1 MLDLISLLIF
11 ALGSARDFPLHF
23 FWDEFKHKFFPHLC
37 PSDLPFDTDEKDE
50 FGRISKYVRPRFWIP
65 VKSRDLLHDCQ
76 RCSMAKI
83 DKDHECDKIIMEVL
97 LEHIASIVKI
107 SVRLVVES
115 EESPVHEDTF
125 VFNDDKDQGCLQGI
139 SEYGLR
145 IFKNKT
151 ESVCIV
157 AQKQMNVKSIQRSHK
172 LSGVADSTQKLL
184 KCIYCL
190 KVTRTERDCEEVFV
204 QVQPFSKESYSG
216 ALDPSKTF
224 AYKQVDRS
232 ESSSEHIDSF
242 FPAEMP
248 IMKHPRSSSS
258 FVDAA
263 FFANFL
269 EYFHDFQKAE
279 VLEFSNG
286 RKFFEYFFK
295 HDGSTAFSIPV
306 LYQLQ
311 QNIEQLRQKQDNL
324 RRDIYSYGVSEWFQS
339 CSENAIRRKIIF
351 DAAET
356 KVERFVMPNGP
367 PLISCRVEM
376 LDTKEYCVLARF
388 ERDDV
393 QLQNGDFV
401 SFEHSTKRYY
411 FRVKNRS
418 AKSDTEVDFTV
429 LLEHVELNFD
439 VPLESVKCI
448 QSQSVQLVRH
458 PILHFMAKF
467 RKDNAFM
474 SKNPRKFKNNAFLK
488 KVLEWEISD
497 SQREK
502 LSELGYS
509 ITCFSVT
516 ELAITALFLTALCEG
531 TEKSF
536 DGRSIPSSFRALRMF
551 PFQELDMG

>member
-1 MLDLISLLIF
+1 M
-11 ALGSARDFPLHF
+11 
-23 FWDEFKHKFFPHLC
+23 
-37 PSDLPFDTDEKDE
+37 
-50 FGRISKYVRPRFWIP
+50 
-65 VKSRDLLHDCQ
+65 
-76 RCSMAKI
+76 
-83 DKDHECDKIIMEVL
+83 
-97 LEHIASIVKI
+97 
-107 SVRLVVES
+107 
-115 EESPVHEDTF
+115 
-125 VFNDDKDQGCLQGI
+125 
-139 SEYGLR
+139 
-145 IFKNKT
+145 
-151 ESVCIV
+151 
-157 AQKQMNVKSIQRSHK
+157 
-172 LSGVADSTQKLL
+172 SGAADSTQKLL

-190 KVTRTERDCEEVFV
+190 KIARTERDCEEVFV

-232 ESSSEHIDSF
+232 ELSSKDIDSF

-248 IMKHPRSSSS
+248 IMKHPRSSTS

-279 VLEFSNG
+279 VLEFGNG
-286 RKFFEYFFK
+286 RKCFEFFVK

-311 QNIEQLRQKQDNL
+311 QNIDQLRQKQDNL
-324 RRDIYSYGVSEWFQS
+324 RRDIYSYGVSEWFKY
-339 CSENAIRRKIIF
+339 CFENSIRRKMIF

-367 PLISCRVEM
+367 PLFSCRVER
-376 LDTKEYCVLARF
+376 LNTKEHCLLACF
-388 ERDDV
+388 ERDDD
-393 QLQNGDFV
+393 QLQNDDFV
-401 SFEHSTKRYY
+401 SFEHLNKRYY

-429 LLEHVELNFD
+429 LLEHFELNFD

-458 PILHFMAKF
+458 PILHFMVKIK
-467 RKDNAFM
+467 KDNAF
-474 SKNPRKFKNNAFLK
+474 KNLRKFKNNAMLR

-497 SQREK
+497 SQRDK
-502 LSELGYS
+502 LSESGYS
-509 ITCFSVT
+509 ITCFTVT

-536 DGRSIPSSFRALRMF
+536 DGLPAPSSFRALRTF
-551 PFQELDMG
+551 PFQKLDMG